1 MTMKKKIK
9 KLTCTANEYFWLKNE
24 LAKAQKNLHLS
35 VFSGD
40 GSDPQQ
46 RERTQ
51 AFAILIEFYQNALEV
66 FAPHADTKVTNP
78 VSISRQFI
86 ADLKSL
92 DDTGFININMTRKPA
107 AG

>member
-1 MTMKKKIK
+1 MKKKIK

-40 GSDPQQ
+40 GNDPRQ

-51 AFAILIEFYQNALEV
+51 AFVILIEFYQKALEAFV
-66 FAPHADTKVTNP
+66 PHADTQVTKP
-78 VSISRQFI
+78 ISISRQFI
-86 ADLKSL
+86 EDLKSM
-92 DDTGFININMTRKPA
+92 DDTGLININMTRRLA
-107 AG
+107 TG

>member
-1 MTMKKKIK
+1 MAEERAGKG
-9 KLTCTANEYFWLKNE
+9 AEE
-24 LAKAQKNLHLS
+24 LASLRILRRR
-35 VFSGD
+35 
-40 GSDPQQ
+40 Q
-46 RERTQ
+46 RPSAVERTQ

-66 FAPHADTKVTNP
+66 FVPHADTKVTNP

-92 DDTGFININMTRKPA
+92 DDTGLININMTRKPA

>member
-1 MTMKKKIK
+1 M
-9 KLTCTANEYFWLKNE
+9 
-24 LAKAQKNLHLS
+24 HLS

-66 FAPHADTKVTNP
+66 FVPHADTKVTNP

-92 DDTGFININMTRKPA
+92 DDTGLININMTRKPA

>member
-1 MTMKKKIK
+1 MKKKIK

-66 FAPHADTKVTNP
+66 LFPHGDPQVAKAVCF
-78 VSISRQFI
+78 SRLVI
-86 ADLKSL
+86 AELSCVG
-92 DDTGFININMTRKPA
+92 DTGLININMTRKPA